1 MKASAERYTI
11 KAKPIVNGPAVSG
24 VLVFN
29 PSLLENL
36 PREEEA
42 APAPSGNT
50 QNEIERVEREINAV
64 EEELRSMST
73 MLRREGFKDEAEI
86 LGTHL
91 LIIQDNRLRDKLKRY
106 IEEQWAPAEEALVS
120 VFGELKYRL
129 LESDN
134 ATTRERADDIEDL
147 MQKIRYRLTS
157 ETDPDHFRDIRNV
170 DSPVVILPQLLVS
183 HIIKIREN
191 GAVAVITGKGTP
203 FSHAAIIAR
212 AFGISVMQVNE
223 LDHLQGLIGSGVVV
237 RPKGGEIIVHPG
249 VEDTAHAIKAPTK
262 TKKRVLQ
269 SLTKDSPLS
278 VWLNILD
285 TDQNPPF
292 GPEILQ
298 GIGLFR
304 SEFLLTQFG
313 SSFPSE
319 EEQYKYYRQLFC
331 LWKGYK
337 VTIRTFDIGGDKS
350 VPQLSLGQEEN
361 PFLGLRAHRLYRF
374 HPEIFITQIKAIL
387 RAGVGCGELRI
398 LYPMIETFDDFS
410 TLREMVVRAVREL
423 EHEDEPY
430 KRNYKE
436 GILIEVPSLIWDLE
450 AIIGHI
456 DFLSVGTNDLLQ
468 YHFAV
473 DRGNANV
480 GTYYRPEHPSALR
493 MLRRIS
499 ETAERYH
506 KPITL
511 CGEIASDPRLIPLLF
526 GLGYSQL
533 SIDSHA
539 VGEVFNALP
548 SRMIDTAREM
558 AKQTL
563 SASTSAEVKDLLFE
577 YWGDES
583 KIDESGGI
591 SETGVVD
598 PVCKMTVL
606 PEDAPHSYTA
616 GEKRYYFCS
625 KECFRKFQKMPD
637 YYVSSSD

>member
-1 MKASAERYTI
+1 MQTSSERYTI

-29 PSLLENL
+29 SSLEENPL
-36 PREEEA
+36 HEA
-42 APAPSGNT
+42 EGVPDSTRNT
-50 QNEIERVEREINAV
+50 KDEIERIEREITAV

-73 MLRREGFKDEAEI
+73 MLRREGFKDESEI

-91 LIIQDNRLRDKLKRY
+91 LIIQDASLRNKLKRY
-106 IEEQWAPAEEALVS
+106 IEEQGVPAEEALVS

-147 MQKIRYRLTS
+147 MQKIRYKLSS
-157 ETDPDHFRDIRNV
+157 ETDPDRFRDIRNV

-212 AFGISVMQVNE
+212 AFGISVMEVNE
-223 LDHLQGLIGSGVVV
+223 LDRLQGLIGTGVVV
-237 RPKGGEIIVHPG
+237 RPKAGEIIVHPG
-249 VEDTAHAIKAPTK
+249 VEDKVHAVKAAIKTK
-262 TKKRVLQ
+262 EQALQ
-269 SLTKDSPLS
+269 SLMRDSPLS
-278 VWLNILD
+278 IWLNILD

-292 GPEILQ
+292 GPDILQ

-319 EEQYKYYRQLFC
+319 DDQYKYYRELFC

-410 TLREMVVRAVREL
+410 TLREMFVQAVQEL

-430 KRNYKE
+430 NRNYKE

-480 GTYYRPEHPSALR
+480 STYYRPEHPSTLR

-499 ETAERYH
+499 ETAERYN
-506 KPITL
+506 KPLTL

-539 VGEVFNALP
+539 VGEVINALP
-548 SRMIDTAREM
+548 SKMIDAAREM
-558 AKQTL
+558 AKRAL
-563 SASTSAEVKDLLFE
+563 IASTLAEVKDLLAK

-583 KIDESGGI
+583 NIDEGGGI
-591 SETGVVD
+591 SGKGVVD
-598 PVCKMTVL
+598 PVCKMTIL

-625 KECFRKFQKMPD
+625 KECFRKFQKNPD